1 VAGWFYNRV
10 SIMSEPTWKPTS
22 DHLPSVHRHP
32 QRRFRR
38 AQVHRHRAVALL
50 VVLAAIIVG
59 VWALASGG
67 GAPASTAAGHKSPGG
82 SSTSNTHAPTTTT
95 TTAPPP
101 TTTTTSPGNLPQT
114 GTFPTTTSP
123 AFSANMAA
131 LWNAVVTNSLPTGM
145 PAFFP
150 EPAYVQLKTVASAS
164 GDFTNRLESDYGLD
178 IAAAHALLGPDLAS
192 AQFVGVNADSSY
204 GHWINSGV
212 CDNDVGYFEL
222 PNTRVIYTVNGQTHS
237 FGIASMISWR
247 GEWYVVHLGAILRS
261 GSGGEV
267 DDPET
272 GPGSPTYS
280 STC

>member
-1 VAGWFYNRV
+1 LVSGGSTSQSSAAGQHA
-10 SIMSEPTWKPTS
+10 P
-22 DHLPSVHRHP
+22 DGHP
-32 QRRFRR
+32 
-38 AQVHRHRAVALL
+38 
-50 VVLAAIIVG
+50 
-59 VWALASGG
+59 ASG
-67 GAPASTAAGHKSPGG
+67 AQ
-82 SSTSNTHAPTTTT
+82 APTTTT

-101 TTTTTSPGNLPQT
+101 TTTTTSPGTLPQT

-123 AFSANMAA
+123 VFVANMAA

-145 PAFFP
+145 TAFFP
-150 EPAYVQLKTVASAS
+150 EAAYVQLKTVASAS
-164 GDFTNRLESDYGLD
+164 SDFTNRLESEYGLD
-178 IAAAHALLGPDLAS
+178 IAAAHALLGPDPAA
-192 AQFVGVNADSSY
+192 AQFVGVNADSSD
-204 GHWINSGV
+204 GHWINPGV

-222 PNTRVIYTVNGQTHS
+222 PNTRVVYTVDGQTQS

>member
-1 VAGWFYNRV
+1 
-10 SIMSEPTWKPTS
+10 MSEPTWKPTS
-22 DHLPSVHRHP
+22 DHLPSVHRHRK
-32 QRRFRR
+32 RRRR
-38 AQVHRHRAVALL
+38 AQVRRRRAVALL
-50 VVLAAIIVG
+50 VVLAVIIVG

-67 GAPASTAAGHKSPGG
+67 GTPQSTAAGNPAPGG
-82 SSTSNTHAPTTTT
+82 PSTTRAPATASTTTT
-95 TTAPPP
+95 VPPP
-101 TTTTTSPGNLPQT
+101 TTTTTSPGSLPQT
-114 GTFPTTTSP
+114 GAFPTTTSP
-123 AFSANMAA
+123 VFVANMAA
-131 LWNAVVTNSLPTGM
+131 LWNAVVTNSLSTGM

-164 GDFTNRLESDYGLD
+164 SDFTNRLESDYGLD
-178 IAAAHALLGPDLAS
+178 IAAAHALLGPDAAT

-222 PNTRVIYTVNGQTHS
+222 PNTRVIYTVNGQTRS

-261 GSGGEV
+261 GGGGEV

>member
-1 VAGWFYNRV
+1 M
-10 SIMSEPTWKPTS
+10 IMSEPTWKPTS
-22 DHLPSVHRHP
+22 DHLPSVHRHR
-32 QRRFRR
+32 QRRLRR
-38 AQVHRHRAVALL
+38 AQIRRRRAVALL

-67 GAPASTAAGHKSPGG
+67 GAPASTAAAHRSGG
-82 SSTSNTHAPTTTT
+82 LSTSNPNAPATT

-123 AFSANMAA
+123 TFTANMAA

-164 GDFTNRLESDYGLD
+164 SDFTNRLESDYGLD
-178 IAAAHALLGPDLAS
+178 IAAAHALLGPDPGA

-267 DDPET
+267 DDPES

>member
-1 VAGWFYNRV
+1 
-10 SIMSEPTWKPTS
+10 MSEPTWKPTS
-22 DHLPSVHRHP
+22 DHLPSVHRH
-32 QRRFRR
+32 RRHRLRR
-38 AQVHRHRAVALL
+38 AQIRRRRLVASLIVLALIVVGTWALL
-50 VVLAAIIVG
+50 
-59 VWALASGG
+59 GG
-67 GAPASTAAGHKSPGG
+67 GGPGRPTAAGGGALSGHSTSTTHAPASTT
-82 SSTSNTHAPTTTT
+82 STVPPSTTTT
-95 TTAPPP
+95 TG
-101 TTTTTSPGNLPQT
+101 PGSLPQT

-123 AFSANMAA
+123 LFVANMAA
-131 LWNAVVTNSLPTGM
+131 LWNAVVTDNLSTGM

-164 GDFTNRLESDYGLD
+164 SDFTNRLQSDYGLD
-178 IAAAHALLGPDLAS
+178 IAAAHALLGPNPAA
-192 AQFVGVNADSSY
+192 AQFVSVNADSAY

-222 PNTRVIYTVNGQTHS
+222 PNARVVYTVDGQTRS

-261 GSGGEV
+261 GSGGET

-272 GPGSPTYS
+272 GSGTSAYS

>member
-1 VAGWFYNRV
+1 MASFYNR
-10 SIMSEPTWKPTS
+10 SATMSEPTWKPIS
-22 DHLPSVHRHP
+22 EHLPSVHQH
-32 QRRFRR
+32 RRRRLRR
-38 AQVHRHRAVALL
+38 AQIRRRRLVASSAV
-50 VVLAAIIVG
+50 VVVIVVG
-59 VWALASGG
+59 VWALVGGGGPAHPTAAGG
-67 GAPASTAAGHKSPGG
+67 GAPRGHSTATTRAPASPT
-82 SSTSNTHAPTTTT
+82 STVPVPTTTT
-95 TTAPPP
+95 TG
-101 TTTTTSPGNLPQT
+101 PGSLPQT

-123 AFSANMAA
+123 QFVANMAA
-131 LWNAVVTNSLPTGM
+131 LWNAVVTNSPTTGM

-164 GDFTNRLESDYGLD
+164 SDFTNRLQSDYGLD
-178 IAAAHALLGPDLAS
+178 IAAAHALLGPNPSA
-192 AQFVGVNADSSY
+192 AQFVSVNADSAY

-222 PNTRVIYTVNGQTHS
+222 PNARIVYTVGGQTRS

-272 GPGSPTYS
+272 GTGNSAYS

>member
-1 VAGWFYNRV
+1 
-10 SIMSEPTWKPTS
+10 MSEPAWKPTS
-22 DHLPSVHRHP
+22 DHLPSVHRHR
-32 QRRFRR
+32 QRRRR
-38 AQVHRHRAVALL
+38 AQVRRRRAVALL
-50 VVLAAIIVG
+50 VVLAVIIVS
-59 VWALASGG
+59 VWALTSGG
-67 GAPASTAAGHKSPGG
+67 GTPASTAAGNQVPGG
-82 SSTSNTHAPTTTT
+82 PSTTRAQAGATTTTVPPTTTT
-95 TTAPPP
+95 TTG
-101 TTTTTSPGNLPQT
+101 PGSLPQT

-123 AFSANMAA
+123 VFVANMAA
-131 LWNAVVTNSLPTGM
+131 LWNAVVTDSLPTGM

-178 IAAAHALLGPDLAS
+178 IASAHALLGPDA
-192 AQFVGVNADSSY
+192 ATAHFVGVNADSSY